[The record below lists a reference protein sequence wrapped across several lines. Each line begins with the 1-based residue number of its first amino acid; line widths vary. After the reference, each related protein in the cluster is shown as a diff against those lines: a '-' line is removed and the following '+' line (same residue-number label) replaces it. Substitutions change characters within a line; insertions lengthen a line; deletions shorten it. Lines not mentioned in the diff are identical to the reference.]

1 MPPSLPSQSRVSII
15 GAGSWGTALA
25 VALAGGGETF
35 LWSRDREQAAAMER
49 DRRNPRYLQD
59 VELPAS
65 VHLTTDIADAV
76 YGVPLIILA
85 VPAKAMRTTARAI
98 SGVMRTQSR
107 HGAGVPL
114 VLSAAKGLDPETGAL
129 MSQVLTESLGDRA
142 VIGAISGPNIAT
154 EIGQGLPAGT
164 VIASA
169 NGDRALAAQRRISST
184 RLRAYTND
192 DVVGVEVGGAMKNV
206 IALAAGIADG
216 LGAGDNA
223 KAAIMTRGL
232 AEMTR
237 LGTALGARPRTFSGL
252 TGLGDL
258 AVTCASPHSRNRQLG
273 IGIGQG
279 RSLEALE
286 AEMTMVAEG
295 VNTTREA
302 LRLGERLKVEL
313 PIAQAVARIIFE
325 GADVLE
331 TATKL
336 MERGGRS
343 ESEGLDL

>member
-1 MPPSLPSQSRVSII
+1 VSGESRVSII

-25 VALAGGGETF
+25 CVLAGGGETS
-35 LWSRDREQAAAMER
+35 LWSRDREQAEVIER
-49 DRRNPRYLQD
+49 TRHNPRYL
-59 VELPAS
+59 EEAEIPAS
-65 VHLTTDIADAV
+65 VRITTDIADAV
-76 YGVPLIILA
+76 QRVPVIVLA

-98 SGVMRTQSR
+98 SGVMRTQAR
-107 HGAGVPL
+107 HGDDVPL
-114 VLSAAKGLDPETGAL
+114 VLSAAKGLDPQTGAL

-142 VIGAISGPNIAT
+142 VIGAISGPNIAR

-164 VIASA
+164 VIACA
-169 NGDRALAAQRRISST
+169 DGLRALAAQKRISSN

-223 KAAIMTRGL
+223 KAALMTRGL

-237 LGTALGARPRTFSGL
+237 LGTALGAQARTFSGL

-273 IGIGQG
+273 VGIGQG
-279 RSLEALE
+279 RPLAELE

-302 LRLGERLKVEL
+302 LRLGQRHQVEL
-313 PIAQAVARIIFE
+313 PIAEGVARIIFE

-331 TATKL
+331 VAARL

-343 ESEGLDL
+343 ESEGLGLG

>member
-1 MPPSLPSQSRVSII
+1 MTEDARVSII

-25 VALAGGGETF
+25 CALAGGGETY
-35 LWSRDREQAAAMER
+35 LWSRDPEQAEVMKR
-49 DRRNPRYLQD
+49 DRRNPRYLED
-59 VELPAS
+59 AEIPAS
-65 VHLTTDIADAV
+65 VVITTDIADAV
-76 YGVPLIILA
+76 YRVPVIILA

-98 SGVMRTQSR
+98 SGVMRTQAR
-107 HGAGVPL
+107 HGDDVPL

-142 VIGAISGPNIAT
+142 VIGAISGPNIAK

-164 VIASA
+164 VIACA
-169 NGDRALAAQRRISST
+169 DNQRALAAQKRISSN

-237 LGTALGARPRTFSGL
+237 LGTALGGHAHL
-252 TGLGDL
+252 LG
-258 AVTCASPHSRNRQLG
+258 AHRAG
-273 IGIGQG
+273 
-279 RSLEALE
+279 
-286 AEMTMVAEG
+286 
-295 VNTTREA
+295 
-302 LRLGERLKVEL
+302 
-313 PIAQAVARIIFE
+313 
-325 GADVLE
+325 
-331 TATKL
+331 
-336 MERGGRS
+336 
-343 ESEGLDL
+343 

>member
-1 MPPSLPSQSRVSII
+1 MSEDARVSII

-25 VALAGGGETF
+25 IAVAGGGETYM
-35 LWSRDREQAAAMER
+35 WSRDAAQAAAIER
-49 DRRNPRYLQD
+49 EHHNPRYLQD
-59 VELPAS
+59 AEIPAS
-65 VHLTTDIADAV
+65 VHLTSDLADAV
-76 YGVPLIILA
+76 YRVPVIILA
-85 VPAKAMRTTARAI
+85 VPAKAMRTTARGI
-98 SGVMRTQSR
+98 SAVIRTQAR
-107 HGAGVPL
+107 HGGDIPL

-129 MSQVLTESLGDRA
+129 MSEVLAESLGDRA
-142 VIGAISGPNIAT
+142 VIGAISGPNIAR
-154 EIGQGLPAGT
+154 EVAQGLPAGT
-164 VIASA
+164 VIACA
-169 NGDRALAAQRRISST
+169 DGERALAAQRRISSH

-237 LGTALGARPRTFSGL
+237 LGTALGGRARTFSGL

-258 AVTCASPHSRNRQLG
+258 TVTCASPHSRNRQLG

-279 RSLEALE
+279 RPLADLE

-302 LRLGERLKVEL
+302 LRLGERHSVEL
-313 PIAQAVARIIFE
+313 PISQAVAQIIFE

-331 TATKL
+331 TASRL
-336 MERGGRS
+336 MERSGRS
-343 ESEGLDL
+343 ESEGLGL

>member
-1 MPPSLPSQSRVSII
+1 VSQDARVSII

-25 VALAGGGETF
+25 IALAGGGETYI
-35 LWSRDREQAAAMER
+35 WSRDAEQAAVMER
-49 DRRNPRYLQD
+49 DHRNPRYLAD
-59 VELPAS
+59 AELPPT
-65 VHLTTDIADAV
+65 VHVTADLADAV
-76 YGVPLIILA
+76 YRVQLVILA

-98 SGVMRTQSR
+98 SGVMRTQAR
-107 HGAGVPL
+107 HGADVPL

-129 MSQVLTESLGDRA
+129 MSQVLSESLGDRA
-142 VIGAISGPNIAT
+142 VIGAISGPNIAK
-154 EIGQGLPAGT
+154 EVAAGLPAGT
-164 VIASA
+164 VIACA
-169 NGDRALAAQRRISST
+169 NGERALLAQRRVSSN

-237 LGTALGARPRTFSGL
+237 LGTALGGRARTFSGL

-279 RSLEALE
+279 RPLAALE

-302 LRLGERLKVEL
+302 LRLGERHGVEL

-325 GADVLE
+325 GADVVE
-331 TATKL
+331 TASQL
-336 MERGGRS
+336 MERSGRS
-343 ESEGLDL
+343 ESEGLGL

>member
-1 MPPSLPSQSRVSII
+1 VTENARVSII

-25 VALAGGGETF
+25 CVLAGGGETY
-35 LWSRDREQAAAMER
+35 LWSRDHEQAAEMER
-49 DRRNPRYLQD
+49 TRHNPRYLQD
-59 VELPAS
+59 AEIPAS
-65 VHLTTDIADAV
+65 VHVTTDIADAV
-76 YGVPLIILA
+76 YRVPIIILA

-98 SGVMRTQSR
+98 SGVMRTQAR
-107 HGAGVPL
+107 HGSDVPL
-114 VLSAAKGLDPETGAL
+114 VLSAAKGLDPDTGAL
-129 MSQVLTESLGDRA
+129 MSQVLGESLGDRA
-142 VIGAISGPNIAT
+142 VIGAISGPNIAR

-164 VIASA
+164 VVACA
-169 NGDRALAAQRRISST
+169 DGQRALAAQKRISSS
-184 RLRAYTND
+184 RMRAYTNS

-237 LGTALGARPRTFSGL
+237 LGTALGAQARTFSGL

-258 AVTCASPHSRNRQLG
+258 TVTCVSPHSRNRQLG
-273 IGIGQG
+273 VGIGQG
-279 RSLEALE
+279 RPLAELE

-302 LRLGERLKVEL
+302 LRLGERLAVDL
-313 PIAQAVARIIFE
+313 PIAQGVARIIFE

-331 TATKL
+331 VAGKL

-343 ESEGLDL
+343 EVEGMGLG

>member
-1 MPPSLPSQSRVSII
+1 VSEPSRVSII

-25 VALAGGGETF
+25 CVLAGGGETR
-35 LWSRDREQAAAMER
+35 LWSRDREQAEVMGQNR
-49 DRRNPRYLQD
+49 HNPRYLQD
-59 VELPAS
+59 AEIPAS
-65 VHLTTDIADAV
+65 VDITTDIAAAV
-76 YGVPLIILA
+76 DGVPVIIVA
-85 VPAKAMRTTARAI
+85 VPAKAMRSIAEAI
-98 SGVMRTQSR
+98 SAVMRTPDR
-107 HGAGVPL
+107 RGDDLPL

-142 VIGAISGPNIAT
+142 VIGAISGPNIAL

-164 VIASA
+164 VIAC
-169 NGDRALAAQRRISST
+169 GDGARALAAQKRISSN

-237 LGTALGARPRTFSGL
+237 LGTALGAQGRTFSGL
-252 TGLGDL
+252 TGIGDL
-258 AVTCASPHSRNRQLG
+258 VVTCVSPHSRNRQLG
-273 IGIGQG
+273 LGIGRG
-279 RSLEALE
+279 RSLAELE

-302 LRLGERLKVEL
+302 LRLGMRHKVEL
-313 PIAQAVARIIFE
+313 PIAEGVARIIFE

-331 TATKL
+331 VATRL

-343 ESEGLDL
+343 ESEGLDLG